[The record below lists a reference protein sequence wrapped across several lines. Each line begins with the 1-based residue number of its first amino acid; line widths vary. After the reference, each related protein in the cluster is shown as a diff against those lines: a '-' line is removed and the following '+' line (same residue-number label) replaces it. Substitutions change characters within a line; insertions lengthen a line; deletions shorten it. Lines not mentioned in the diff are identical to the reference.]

1 MEHRPPGPQ
10 FDPHAL
16 SPWWVEPSMDTDGP
30 AHVVGPVQPMSHFPL
45 PGWPAGSTVD
55 YLTKLI
61 LLGLLL
67 LALPYLIGKLL
78 TDPASVMVA
87 AGNRAIARAG
97 K

>member
-1 MEHRPPGPQ
+1 MERRSPGPQ

-16 SPWWVEPSMDTDGP
+16 EPWWVGMSMDTDR
-30 AHVVGPVQPMSHFPL
+30 ATTVGRVPPVSHFPL
-45 PGWPAGSTVD
+45 PGWPATSTVD

-78 TDPASVMVA
+78 TSPADVLVA
-87 AGNRAIARAG
+87 AGDRAMSRAMR
-97 K
+97 

>member
-1 MEHRPPGPQ
+1 METGRPPGPQ
-10 FDPHAL
+10 FDPHSL
-16 SPWWVEPSMDTDGP
+16 GPWWVNPSMDSDGP
-30 AHVVGPVQPMSHFPL
+30 APAGPVHPVSHFPL
-45 PGWPAGSTVD
+45 PGWPASSTVD

-78 TDPASVMVA
+78 TSPGEVLAA
-87 AGNRAIARAG
+87 AGNRAMSRAV